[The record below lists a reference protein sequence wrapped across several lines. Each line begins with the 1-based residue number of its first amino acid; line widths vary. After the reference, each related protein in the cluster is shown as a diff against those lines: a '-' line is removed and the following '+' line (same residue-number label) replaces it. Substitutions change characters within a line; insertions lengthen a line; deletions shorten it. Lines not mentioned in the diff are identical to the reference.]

1 MWLSRRFD
9 DYRLFSE
16 MFENNETCWMGVDD
30 YRLFSE
36 MFENN
41 KDLLDGGFY
50 ELCEI
55 FTNNLMGQ
63 KLSKPAN

>member
-1 MWLSRRFD
+1 
-9 DYRLFSE
+9 

-41 KDLLDGGFY
+41 EDLLDGGFY
-50 ELCEI
+50 GLCEI